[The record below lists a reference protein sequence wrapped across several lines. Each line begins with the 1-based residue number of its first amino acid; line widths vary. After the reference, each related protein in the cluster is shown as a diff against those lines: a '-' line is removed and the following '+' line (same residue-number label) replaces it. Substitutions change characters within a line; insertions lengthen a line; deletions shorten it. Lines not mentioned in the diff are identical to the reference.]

1 MSYQLPNF
9 PVDALPDRLKDFVQN
24 AAAAL
29 NCPVDFLGVFSL
41 AVMSAAIGTSRIIR
55 IKEGWEAPPVIYS
68 AVVAPPAS
76 KKSPAFNLSLKPVR
90 RKQLEFKAEKKA
102 EVERRLA
109 ELNANTTEEKTIPV
123 KEEANNESGFIA
135 LKSTDK
141 PAFIA
146 AVEFIADWAT
156 SKAIVFLTLLGAL
169 AIQVVHHVAH
179 LVNSISSND
188 NLMLGYVFGS
198 VSELTALMLTVH
210 QARKSM
216 LIIFA
221 FIQCWINVLYYCQ
234 LPELTVK
241 LTLSALIAFVI
252 FSYSELY
259 TNEKK
264 QKIVHA
270 PRK

>member
-1 MSYQLPNF
+1 MTAEN
-9 PVDALPDRLKDFVQN
+9 ALPD
-24 AAAAL
+24 
-29 NCPVDFLGVFSL
+29 
-41 AVMSAAIGTSRIIR
+41 
-55 IKEGWEAPPVIYS
+55 
-68 AVVAPPAS
+68 
-76 KKSPAFNLSLKPVR
+76 
-90 RKQLEFKAEKKA
+90 
-102 EVERRLA
+102 
-109 ELNANTTEEKTIPV
+109 
-123 KEEANNESGFIA
+123 KEETNREPVSIA
-135 LKSTDK
+135 LESTDK

-146 AVEFIADWAT
+146 MVEFIADWAT

-169 AIQVVHHVAH
+169 AIQVHHVAH

-252 FSYSELY
+252 YSYSELY
-259 TNEKK
+259 TNGQQ
-264 QKIVHA
+264 QKIAHA
-270 PRK
+270 SRK